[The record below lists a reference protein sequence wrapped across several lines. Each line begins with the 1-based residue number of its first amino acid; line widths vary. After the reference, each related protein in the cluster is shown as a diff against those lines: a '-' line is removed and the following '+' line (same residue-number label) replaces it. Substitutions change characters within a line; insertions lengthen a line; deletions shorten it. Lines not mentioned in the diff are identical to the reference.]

1 MKGWLQGVRSISNWN
16 WLQKIWRILKYK
28 NKSFLHSKWTIHV
41 FVDPYVSSPP
51 KDKISSTNKV
61 IAKNLGFTTD
71 GGDSDLRA
79 ENAKLRTQ
87 IDKLLKENESLR
99 QKVAELSGQPSVVTK
114 LQNAKET
121 DNAVNG

>member
-1 MKGWLQGVRSISNWN
+1 M
-16 WLQKIWRILKYK
+16 
-28 NKSFLHSKWTIHV
+28 FLLIHT
-41 FVDPYVSSPP
+41 SSPP
-51 KDKISSTNKV
+51 KIKSASTNKV
-61 IAKNLGFTTD
+61 IAKNLGFATD